1 MSDPIK
7 VTIPS
12 RGITLK
18 FPGGSNPEQIKEA
31 IDRDYPRDGRDVAYD
46 IGQDPGYAE
55 QMSLKEY
62 EDLRKFK
69 KENPA
74 NADQIWEGV
83 RGLVST
89 IGSGLEKGGQAVA
102 NLDLMNAGEA
112 VGRGVVTGVA
122 DLGDVIN
129 RITTWNSAP
138 DTYEDFIAGKTNTPE
153 RRAEYDAKL
162 KADFTDFKELQGY
175 QAQRKNVVEKSPI
188 PELTEAA
195 SVVADPTMLIP
206 GAGEILGASK
216 IAARGVGAVA
226 KGVGEAARV
235 ITRPAAEVVERLS
248 TVENPIIRGAAQLAT
263 PVTTGVEVADAI
275 ARGAVIAGENLVNA
289 PTRIGPLESLGRTA
303 NATNVDRALASV
315 GRYGGDKLIQGGL
328 AAATGGVEGA
338 VIGGTLGGLAD
349 GEEGFYSGLGA
360 GMVAGAVGGA
370 VGNAYYQLSGQARTD
385 AALAD
390 FNRFRSQLD
399 EPTRTKIDTVA
410 ERDGLNAVVGL
421 MDGAGVLRG
430 QFKDADVNFL
440 NAEEFKA
447 KHKGADARG
456 VQLIEADRPIIDIN
470 VDHKRSDYT
479 FGHEIFHALEQVE
492 QLSPKIERLKQDIV
506 GGFIQNPDGTYTQ
519 AQAGFLSP
527 AEIEARHAEYT
538 KKLASSGADA
548 SAWVNDANIGQ
559 KASRVASEL
568 GAEYM
573 ARLIAGSDPDAM
585 LRGFDGLTRQIAD
598 HALLKMSNETLRGV
612 AERLGTGTKPVESI
626 LFGGL
631 KDAPPVV
638 AAALRD
644 VLRARKTMADRI
656 ELVDRS
662 DRGLVIK
669 PTDMTNPAAAEL
681 AVKAGIAV
689 KDPSGAFRMRT
700 DDEINKLE
708 EVQAQAI
715 KRVVESVPVADPS
728 TPHLRVVDG
737 NIVGGGISPE
747 QAKAF
752 LADPNLSNKVK
763 ESLGLIAGS
772 MSNLNSGKGGNVLF
786 IEYGPALRKIK
797 SRITGK
803 FRNAYSSGIRLTQRE
818 IAPFSLSFNKGDV
831 PYINA
836 VDVSKLL
843 SKAGDRAAADKLG
856 PYGRD
861 FDGFVTDVVS
871 YFENVSNPSGVR
883 TAELPGMT
891 ADKATFLN
899 QFFGSQAKGGAEFV
913 RSFRLDRITEARETG
928 KRVAASELA
937 WQRQKINWLPAENLG
952 DSKVFNSPDSGYRI
966 ISKSNNKHSLYAP
979 TGERIGIYDTQA
991 KAESVAQT
999 KANPRVSEKNIPEP
1013 VVDADHT
1020 VAPGTPAPDSAIRD
1034 IPTSGAE
1041 IPWADSEINYQPSVL
1056 PEVFPDMTPK
1066 LLSQLERISPTLAAI
1081 HIDRMRVGSYKGIDL
1096 QGGFFYP
1103 AIVENLKKGV
1113 VWAFNSVNTASGVAK
1128 RAAAN
1133 GGLVKLVLMQEGNVI
1148 GNKTFTRIWFN
1159 DLNENIA
1166 AGKISKSDALAKL
1179 NEIRQKH
1186 AELTIDEI
1194 AEIQLAKS
1202 KGEKKAP
1209 RKVTGHVKE
1218 WNNLKEAERAITD
1231 IAQQTRGDTYFQKKA
1246 EKNKIAYQALLS
1258 QKMTKMGFPDA
1269 VQIVRDI
1276 EEPAFKNVPKGASV
1290 GILKFDPMAPG
1301 EKIKTAKEV
1310 GVPEHYSYEYVLKG
1324 KPVAKIRNFKIID
1337 EAFPAT
1343 RNQILTQQN
1352 VDFPIRESIPAGA
1365 KQAHG
1370 TVNFMPGQAPS
1381 PAIKVLEE
1389 LKRSN
1394 FVSDNI
1400 AKAALGSFPNY
1411 LKPVADFITEQREK
1425 LVNGKLTPR
1434 DIAKAYMVTVASQGT
1449 GAIFVKTIADKLAL
1463 KGIAFEPSAL
1473 FRTEDGKK
1481 IRPEE
1486 AASWW
1491 LGTENGK
1498 RALDNI
1504 EKGIVNPADWIELGE
1519 VRRAY
1524 GDDRFKTFRALN
1536 PENLANI
1543 SKVTRELNTS
1553 NGNSSRVLMAVQT
1566 LNGISTG
1573 KKGFISHLLGLGDT
1587 PTIDAV
1593 EINFWLTGQ
1602 GDIKALNTKKAELA
1616 RKIKDAQSDRRVSG
1630 ELFRRI
1636 DERIGALRGDVPG
1649 SDQVDPQVWA
1659 HILHHW
1665 LWDKAKGIKTT
1676 HAGMYEAQR
1685 NFQPAAP
1692 DTPAFNQWF
1701 GESKVVDGDGK
1712 PLVVYHGGS
1721 ATNEFRPIS
1730 FWTVSRPVADSYA
1743 AGGRSVGGN
1752 GGKVTEAFL
1761 SLQNL
1766 LDLSEVS
1773 ERTPWQN
1780 IRPLLSDAGVPN
1792 RLLDDL
1798 SFAEEQRPGIPGIF
1812 DGNWATHEKEIVASL
1827 REAGYDGVRITEDD
1841 LPGFIVF
1848 DPTQI
1853 KSATGN
1859 RGTFDVINPDIRF
1872 QPAEKLPNGQA
1883 WSTDNKYR
1891 VIQKEGGKFRVYAP
1905 TGAMIGVAD
1914 TLDKSKK
1921 LIEKMSR

>member
-18 FPGGSNPEQIKEA
+18 FPKGSNPEQIKEA

-69 KENPA
+69 KDNPA

-153 RRAEYDAKL
+153 RRAEYNAKL

-235 ITRPAAEVVERLS
+235 ITRPAAEVVERLA

-263 PVTTGVEVADAI
+263 PITTGVEVADAI
-275 ARGAVIAGENLVNA
+275 ARGAVTAGENLVNA

-399 EPTRTKIDTVA
+399 DPTRTKIDKVA

-440 NAEEFKA
+440 DAEEFKA

-585 LRGFDGLTRQIAD
+585 LRGFDGQTRQIAD

-831 PYINA
+831 PYINT

-991 KAESVAQT
+991 KAESMANERIPKQT
-999 KANPRVSEKNIPEP
+999 VETDPTK
-1013 VVDADHT
+1013 VVPDSDSTT
-1020 VAPGTPAPDSAIRD
+1020 VPGTPAPDSPLSD
-1034 IPTSGAE
+1034 IKFEAK
-1041 IPWADSEINYQPSVL
+1041 PSQWNFM
-1056 PEVFPDMTPK
+1056 PEVVRDAYPTMTK
-1066 LLSQLERISPTLAAI
+1066 EIFDRINNDTDTLAAI
-1081 HIDRMRVGSYKGIDL
+1081 HIDRMKVGDYKGIDL
-1096 QGGFFYP
+1096 QGGMEYP
-1103 AIVENLKKGV
+1103 AIKENRDKNV
-1113 VWAFNSVNTASGVAK
+1113 VWAFNSPGVARTVAD
-1128 RAAAN
+1128 RAAKN
-1133 GGLVKLVLMQEGNVI
+1133 GGYVKLVLMQEGNVV
-1148 GNKTFTRIWFN
+1148 GNKTFAKIWFN
-1159 DLNENIA
+1159 DLKENIA
-1166 AGKISKSDALAKL
+1166 AGKITERNALRELNSIRSKFARHADSALRTDHTQSWK
-1179 NEIRQKH
+1179 
-1186 AELTIDEI
+1186 TIDE
-1194 AEIQLAKS
+1194 AY
-1202 KGEKKAP
+1202 
-1209 RKVTGHVKE
+1209 
-1218 WNNLKEAERAITD
+1218 NNISEMPQMKRAS
-1231 IAQQTRGDTYFQKKA
+1231 TYFQKGLTVTKS
-1246 EKNKIAYQALLS
+1246 EGEKIAYQSLLS
-1258 QKMTKMGFPDA
+1258 QKMAEAGFPDA
-1269 VQIVRDI
+1269 REIVSAI
-1276 EEPAFKNVPKGASV
+1276 EEPAFKGVPKGAAV
-1290 GILKFDPMAPG
+1290 AILRFDPVAPG
-1301 EKIKTAKEV
+1301 EAIKTAAEV
-1310 GVPEHYSYEYVLKG
+1310 GVPEHLSYKYVLSG
-1324 KPVAKIRNFKIID
+1324 KPVAKLPFYQVVDKT
-1337 EAFPAT
+1337 FPEVKN
-1343 RNQILTQQN
+1343 RIMSQQHT
-1352 VDFPIRESIPAGA
+1352 DFPL
-1365 KQAHG
+1365 
-1370 TVNFMPGQAPS
+1370 GQSVPM
-1381 PAIKVLEE
+1381 
-1389 LKRSN
+1389 
-1394 FVSDNI
+1394 
-1400 AKAALGSFPNY
+1400 
-1411 LKPVADFITEQREK
+1411 T
-1425 LVNGKLTPR
+1425 
-1434 DIAKAYMVTVASQGT
+1434 
-1449 GAIFVKTIADKLAL
+1449 
-1463 KGIAFEPSAL
+1463 
-1473 FRTEDGKK
+1473 
-1481 IRPEE
+1481 
-1486 AASWW
+1486 
-1491 LGTENGK
+1491 
-1498 RALDNI
+1498 
-1504 EKGIVNPADWIELGE
+1504 
-1519 VRRAY
+1519 
-1524 GDDRFKTFRALN
+1524 
-1536 PENLANI
+1536 
-1543 SKVTRELNTS
+1543 
-1553 NGNSSRVLMAVQT
+1553 
-1566 LNGISTG
+1566 
-1573 KKGFISHLLGLGDT
+1573 
-1587 PTIDAV
+1587 
-1593 EINFWLTGQ
+1593 
-1602 GDIKALNTKKAELA
+1602 AELA
-1616 RKIKDAQSDRRVSG
+1616 SG
-1630 ELFRRI
+1630 
-1636 DERIGALRGDVPG
+1636 
-1649 SDQVDPQVWA
+1649 
-1659 HILHHW
+1659 
-1665 LWDKAKGIKTT
+1665 T
-1676 HAGMYEAQR
+1676 
-1685 NFQPAAP
+1685 
-1692 DTPAFNQWF
+1692 
-1701 GESKVVDGDGK
+1701 
-1712 PLVVYHGGS
+1712 
-1721 ATNEFRPIS
+1721 
-1730 FWTVSRPVADSYA
+1730 
-1743 AGGRSVGGN
+1743 
-1752 GGKVTEAFL
+1752 
-1761 SLQNL
+1761 
-1766 LDLSEVS
+1766 
-1773 ERTPWQN
+1773 
-1780 IRPLLSDAGVPN
+1780 
-1792 RLLDDL
+1792 
-1798 SFAEEQRPGIPGIF
+1798 
-1812 DGNWATHEKEIVASL
+1812 
-1827 REAGYDGVRITEDD
+1827 
-1841 LPGFIVF
+1841 
-1848 DPTQI
+1848 
-1853 KSATGN
+1853 
-1859 RGTFDVINPDIRF
+1859 INF

-1883 WSTDNKYR
+1883 WSTDNNYR

-1921 LIEKMSR
+1921 LIEKRSR